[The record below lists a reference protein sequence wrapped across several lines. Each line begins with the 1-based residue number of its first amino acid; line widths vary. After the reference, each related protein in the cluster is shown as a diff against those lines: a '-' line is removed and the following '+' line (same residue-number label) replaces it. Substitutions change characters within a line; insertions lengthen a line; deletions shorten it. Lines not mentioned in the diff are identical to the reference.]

1 MKNRILT
8 LTTCVFCLAPQGFA
22 QHVSVQE
29 QTETLKTYK
38 FSDPNPVA
46 TPSNLFYPYFRFD
59 GFTAKGENREWK
71 TVELENDHI
80 KVTLFPEV
88 GGKIWGAV
96 DKTTGKDF
104 IYKNGV
110 AKFRDIAMRGPWT
123 SGGIE
128 FNFGIIG
135 HAPTSSTPV
144 DYLVRQKDDGSVSC
158 YLFSYEWLTRTAW
171 TVEVNLP
178 KDKAYF
184 TTHTTWYNQSDVDQP
199 YYQWMNAGYRVGQK
213 AEFCYPGDHLI
224 GHGVRFPRSR

>member
-71 TVELENDHI
+71 TVELENDYI

-104 IYKNGV
+104 I
-110 AKFRDIAMRGPWT
+110 
-123 SGGIE
+123 
-128 FNFGIIG
+128 
-135 HAPTSSTPV
+135 
-144 DYLVRQKDDGSVSC
+144 
-158 YLFSYEWLTRTAW
+158 
-171 TVEVNLP
+171 
-178 KDKAYF
+178 
-184 TTHTTWYNQSDVDQP
+184 
-199 YYQWMNAGYRVGQK
+199 
-213 AEFCYPGDHLI
+213 
-224 GHGVRFPRSR
+224 